1 MIIRRF
7 VNRRY
12 EGNGNGARDVADFA
26 RRVAEAFSGICKNS
40 PSMYGRYSATHA
52 HTQGNDA
59 AMITMMKGSYPFLW
73 FYCVQSGEKVKAVYA
88 DGSRFGTFGLDEYDD
103 MASLMIDCL

>member
-7 VNRRY
+7 KNRRY
-12 EGNGNGARDVADFA
+12 EENGSVARDVADFA
-26 RRVAEAFSGICKNS
+26 RLVAEAFSGICKSS

-52 HTQGNDA
+52 HTQGNDTA
-59 AMITMMKGSYPFLW
+59 LITLMKGRNPFLW
-73 FYCVQSGEKVKAVYA
+73 FYCVQSGGSVKAVYA
-88 DGSRFGTFGLDEYDD
+88 DGSRFGTFGFDEYDD